1 MLCTKCGKKEATVYY
16 KQNINGK
23 ITEYNLCNDCAAEI
37 RKQYNNTVGENLGSF
52 FNDGF
57 GEMNLLGSL
66 FGIRPTE
73 RLAPAKTCPFCG
85 ATYRDFA
92 ESGKAGCA
100 KCYDVFRSALS
111 DTIVGIHGHREH
123 TGRVP
128 KKLLPH
134 MSREKKIEKL
144 KDKLSIA
151 VGKQEFEE
159 AAKLRDEIKKLED
172 ESAGEAG

>member
-1 MLCTKCGKKEATVYY
+1 MMCS
-16 KQNINGK
+16 
-23 ITEYNLCNDCAAEI
+23 AASC
-37 RKQYNNTVGENLGSF
+37 QTQS
-52 FNDGF
+52 
-57 GEMNLLGSL
+57 S
-66 FGIRPTE
+66 
-73 RLAPAKTCPFCG
+73 
-85 ATYRDFA
+85 
-92 ESGKAGCA
+92 
-100 KCYDVFRSALS
+100 VFTA
-111 DTIVGIHGHREH
+111 IVNH